1 MIRVG
6 LYNEDRDSQ
15 LLPLHGLS
23 IDFQVSSSSS
33 EAAFDH
39 LIATVN
45 PEMLVLCLDA
55 DQHLLQQQIAY
66 FKRIVDYQIPSII
79 IADDNRRS
87 AALELVRHGAYG
99 YCRTSASASEL
110 TALLHQ
116 ACKDASFKLKHQSVI
131 QPDGAEEPCGKLI
144 GSSPLMRN
152 VYDLVRRVSNISA
165 SVLVTGESG
174 TGKEL
179 IANAIHQ
186 LSTSSTKPWVAV
198 SCGAIPETLI
208 ESELF
213 GHDRGAFT
221 GSTES
226 RLGYLEHA
234 GDGTL
239 FLDEIADLSL
249 STQVKLLRVLQQREF
264 SPLGSSRLIPLRARI
279 IFATH
284 KDLESMVAAQTFRH
298 DLYYRI
304 NVIRIDAP
312 TLRERIEDL
321 PQLAAHFLRHYSD
334 LYGKSITTIDRHAL
348 NVLQNYQW
356 PGNVRELENVIQ
368 RAIILANGDSI
379 ATQCLPAHILPQ
391 VPFRGEG
398 VLNIGDYQPGTSFE
412 SKVRDF
418 KFNIATNAIRE
429 NNGNKTVAAR
439 ALRISRAYLHR
450 LIRGTE
456 SEEFVDVTDNE
467 RETA

>member
-6 LYNEDRDSQ
+6 LYNENRDSN

-23 IDFQVSSSSS
+23 IDFQVSSSST
-33 EAAFDH
+33 EAAFNH
-39 LIATVN
+39 LLATVN

-55 DQHLLQQQIAY
+55 DQHLLPQQVAY
-66 FKRIVDYQIPSII
+66 FKRVVDVRIPCIIV
-79 IADDNRRS
+79 ADDNRHTEAS
-87 AALELVRHGAYG
+87 ELVRHGAYG
-99 YCRTSASASEL
+99 YCGTTASASEL
-110 TALLHQ
+110 TSMLHQ
-116 ACKDASFKLKHQSVI
+116 ASKDTSFKLKHQPVT
-131 QPDGAEEPCGKLI
+131 PPEGEEPCGKLI
-144 GSSPLMRN
+144 GSTPHMRN
-152 VYDLVRRVSNISA
+152 VYNLVRRVSNISA

-186 LSTSSTKPWVAV
+186 LSASSAKPWVAV

-226 RLGYLEHA
+226 RTGYLEHA

-304 NVIRIDAP
+304 NVIRIEAP

-321 PQLAAHFLRHYSD
+321 PQLAEHFLRHYSD
-334 LYGKSITTIDRHAL
+334 LYGKSIATIDRQAL
-348 NVLQNYQW
+348 SALQDYLW

-368 RAIILANGDSI
+368 RAIILSNGNSI
-379 ATQCLPAHILPQ
+379 TTQCLPAHILPH
-391 VPFRGEG
+391 VAFPGEG
-398 VLNIGDYQPGTSFE
+398 VLNIGDYQPGSSFE

-418 KFNIATNAIRE
+418 KFSIATNAIRE

-450 LIRGTE
+450 LIRTTE
-456 SEEFVDVTDNE
+456 SEEFTDE
-467 RETA
+467 GDHELETA

>member
-6 LYNEDRDSQ
+6 LYNENRAAQ

-23 IDFQVSSSSS
+23 SDFQIASSST
-33 EAAFDH
+33 ETAFNH
-39 LIATVN
+39 LLATTN
-45 PEMLVLCLDA
+45 PEMLILCLDA
-55 DQHLLQQQIAY
+55 DQHLLQQQITY
-66 FKRIVDYQIPSII
+66 FKRIVEVQIPCIV
-79 IADDNRRS
+79 IADEDRRS

-99 YCRTSASASEL
+99 FCRTSASASEL
-110 TALLHQ
+110 TSMLQQ
-116 ACKDASFKLKHQSVI
+116 ACKDASFKLKPLSVTSEVT
-131 QPDGAEEPCGKLI
+131 EERCGKLI
-144 GSSPLMRN
+144 GSSPQMRS

-165 SVLVTGESG
+165 SILITGESG

-186 LSTSSTKPWVAV
+186 LSTNSAKPWVAV

-226 RLGYLEHA
+226 RPGYLEHA

-239 FLDEIADLSL
+239 FLDEIAELSL
-249 STQVKLLRVLQQREF
+249 ATQVKLLRVLQQREF

-279 IFATH
+279 LFATH
-284 KDLESMVAAQTFRH
+284 KDLESMVTAKTFRH

-304 NVIRIDAP
+304 NVIRIEAP
-312 TLRERIEDL
+312 TLHEHIEDL
-321 PQLAAHFLRHYSD
+321 PQIASHFIRHYSE
-334 LYGKSITTIDRHAL
+334 LYGKPITRIEQQAL
-348 NVLQNYQW
+348 NVLRSYSW

-368 RAIILANGDSI
+368 RAIILANADSI
-379 ATQCLPAHILPQ
+379 TIQCLPAHILDQ
-391 VPFRGEG
+391 AVFRNEG
-398 VLNIGDYQPGTSFE
+398 VLNIGDYQPGSSFE

-429 NNGNKTVAAR
+429 HNGNKTVAAR

-450 LIRGTE
+450 LIRGPE
-456 SEEFVDVTDNE
+456 AEEFVEEGDPE